1 VSKNDEFA
9 RISINVVTLNTWWS
23 ALADLKK
30 KRPKRFFCKRNF
42 FRTNSL
48 RSFLRSAKADHH
60 VKIKK
65 MKRRNFIKASAI
77 ASTSVMVPQFLKGV
91 NSTNIAK
98 TRQGKNLV
106 VIQFSGGNDGLN
118 TIIPYQNDLY
128 YKNRPSLGIKA
139 NEVLK
144 VSDSLGFN
152 PAMESLRSLYDE
164 GLMSI
169 INSVGYPN
177 PDRSHFRSMDIW
189 HTASDS
195 DEYLSTGWLGRY
207 LDSNC
212 SGCQSPHHALEV
224 DDTLSLS
231 LKGIEK
237 SGFAMSN
244 PNQLKKI
251 SDNKFL
257 KSIVHHH
264 EHEHEENVDYLYK
277 TLVDTQASANYL
289 YQKSKVHKT
298 KVKYSKSTFGKNLKQ
313 IAELMTADADIK
325 IYYANLGGFDTHVGQ
340 KNKQARLLKTYSD
353 AMSAFV
359 KDLKNNGLLEDTLI
373 MTFSEFGRRVQQ
385 NASGG
390 TDHGTANNVFLMGGN
405 LKKKG
410 FYNSAPDLKKLDKGD
425 LIYQM
430 DFRKIYATILED
442 WLDASPTQI
451 LGKRFEKI
459 II

>member
-1 VSKNDEFA
+1 
-9 RISINVVTLNTWWS
+9 
-23 ALADLKK
+23 
-30 KRPKRFFCKRNF
+30 
-42 FRTNSL
+42 
-48 RSFLRSAKADHH
+48 
-60 VKIKK
+60 

-77 ASTSVMVPQFLKGV
+77 ASSSVMIPQFLKGV
-91 NSTNIAK
+91 NAENLASS
-98 TRQGKNLV
+98 RQGKNLV

-118 TIIPYQNDLY
+118 TIIPYQDDLY

-244 PNQLKKI
+244 PNQLKRI

-257 KSIVHHH
+257 KSIIHHH

-298 KVKYSKSTFGKNLKQ
+298 KVKYPQGAFGNDLKQ

-353 AMSAFV
+353 GMSAFV
-359 KDLKNNGLLEDTLI
+359 KDLKSNGLLDDTLI

-442 WLDASPTQI
+442 WLDASPTKI

>member
-1 VSKNDEFA
+1 MFENYEFA
-9 RISINVVTLNTWWS
+9 RISINVVAPNIQS
-23 ALADLKK
+23 
-30 KRPKRFFCKRNF
+30 RPPHKN
-42 FRTNSL
+42 
-48 RSFLRSAKADHH
+48 
-60 VKIKK
+60 KK

-77 ASTSVMVPQFLKGV
+77 ASTSAMVPQFLKGV
-91 NSTNIAK
+91 NAKNIVSS
-98 TRQGKNLV
+98 RQGKNLV

-128 YKNRPSLGIKA
+128 YKNRPSLGIKP

-152 PAMESLRSLYDE
+152 PAMEGLRSLYDD

-195 DEYLSTGWLGRY
+195 NEYLSTGWLGRY

-244 PNQLKKI
+244 PNQLKRI

-264 EHEHEENVDYLYK
+264 EHEHEENVEYLYK
-277 TLVDTQASANYL
+277 TLADTHASANYL

-298 KVKYSKSTFGKNLKQ
+298 KVKYPKGVFGNDLKQ

-325 IYYANLGGFDTHVGQ
+325 IYYAKLGGFDTHIGQ
-340 KNKQARLLKTYSD
+340 RNKQARLLKTYSD

-359 KDLKNNGLLEDTLI
+359 KDLKNNGLLDDTLI

-390 TDHGTANNVFLMGGN
+390 TDHGTANNVFLIGGD

-442 WLDASPTQI
+442 WLDASPTKI
-451 LGKRFEKI
+451 LGKQFEKI
-459 II
+459 MI

>member
-1 VSKNDEFA
+1 
-9 RISINVVTLNTWWS
+9 
-23 ALADLKK
+23 
-30 KRPKRFFCKRNF
+30 
-42 FRTNSL
+42 
-48 RSFLRSAKADHH
+48 
-60 VKIKK
+60 
-65 MKRRNFIKASAI
+65 MKRRNFIKTSAI
-77 ASTSVMVPQFLKGV
+77 ASTSAMLPQFLKGV
-91 NSTNIAK
+91 NSENIASS
-98 TRQGKNLV
+98 RQGKNLV

-195 DEYLSTGWLGRY
+195 NEYLSTGWLGRY

-244 PNQLKKI
+244 PNQLKRI

-264 EHEHEENVDYLYK
+264 EHEHEENVEYLYK
-277 TLVDTQASANYL
+277 TLTDTHASANYL

-298 KVKYSKSTFGKNLKQ
+298 KVKYPKGAFGNDLKQ
-313 IAELMTADADIK
+313 ISELMTADADIK

-340 KNKQARLLKTYSD
+340 KNKQARLLKTYSN

-359 KDLKNNGLLEDTLI
+359 KDLKNNGLLDDTLI

-442 WLDASPTQI
+442 WLDASPTKI
-451 LGKRFEKI
+451 LGKQFEKI

>member
-1 VSKNDEFA
+1 
-9 RISINVVTLNTWWS
+9 
-23 ALADLKK
+23 
-30 KRPKRFFCKRNF
+30 
-42 FRTNSL
+42 
-48 RSFLRSAKADHH
+48 
-60 VKIKK
+60 
-65 MKRRNFIKASAI
+65 MKRRNFLKASAI
-77 ASTSVMVPQFLKGV
+77 ASTSAMVPQFLKGV
-91 NSTNIAK
+91 TPGTTSS
-98 TRQGKNLV
+98 RSGKNLV

-128 YKNRPSLGIKA
+128 YKNRPTLGIKA

-144 VSDSLGFN
+144 VSPELGFN
-152 PAMESLRSLYDE
+152 PAMASLQSIYDE

-195 DEYLSTGWLGRY
+195 NEYLSSGWLGRY
-207 LDSNC
+207 LDGSC
-212 SGCQSPHHALEV
+212 DGCQNPHHALEV

-231 LKGIEK
+231 LKGLER
-237 SGFAMSN
+237 SGFAMSK
-244 PNQLKKI
+244 PSQLRQI
-251 SDNKFL
+251 SKNKYL
-257 KSIVHHH
+257 KHIAHHH
-264 EHEHEENVDYLYK
+264 EHEHEENVEYLYK
-277 TLVDTQASANYL
+277 TLLDTQASAKYL

-298 KVKYSKSTFGKNLKQ
+298 KTKYPQSSFGKDLKQ

-325 IYYANLGGFDTHVGQ
+325 IYYANLSGFDTHVGQ
-340 KNKQARLLKTYSD
+340 KNKQARLLKMYAD
-353 AMSAFV
+353 GMSAFV

-385 NASGG
+385 NASNG

-410 FYNSAPDLKKLDKGD
+410 FYNAAPDLKNLDKGD
-425 LIYQM
+425 LIYKM
-430 DFRKIYATILED
+430 DFRRIYATILED

-451 LGKRFEKI
+451 LGKQFSKLHI
-459 II
+459 